1 MSSAECSE
9 TWVSE
14 DSTFA
19 PFQHLIGKLH
29 LVLLYLLLAASLQ
42 DALSAGSM
50 DVAEDGSRALVR
62 MQHVVNNL
70 DAQFSTFKEH
80 VREVRTVV
88 TSLHQQVDSVGSD
101 VSKLKASIDELQEA
115 SDVTAERV
123 DVISAQVEA
132 VMGGNRRVRL
142 SDHERVQDAP
152 VLAHDVE

>member
-1 MSSAECSE
+1 
-9 TWVSE
+9 
-14 DSTFA
+14 
-19 PFQHLIGKLH
+19 
-29 LVLLYLLLAASLQ
+29 
-42 DALSAGSM
+42 M
-50 DVAEDGSRALVR
+50 DGADDGSRALVR

-142 SDHERVQDAP
+142 SGHERMQDAP
-152 VLAHDVE
+152 APALDVE